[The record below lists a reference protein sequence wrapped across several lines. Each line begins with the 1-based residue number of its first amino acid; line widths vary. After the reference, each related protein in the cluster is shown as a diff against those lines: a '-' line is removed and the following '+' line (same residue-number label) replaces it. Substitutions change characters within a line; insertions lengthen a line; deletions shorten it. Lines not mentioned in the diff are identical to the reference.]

1 MSEVMRDI
9 ARISVGVFF
18 VVFGIGFISFTTGSS
33 FGREPRFD
41 TIFTVVGLA
50 MVGMG
55 AFQIIN
61 GVRSLLQ
68 TLKSDQL
75 TAKSWDDDAVTP
87 PREFSVRDLYQIV
100 IGAGFIYGGY
110 TIGDPFGGSSF
121 SSEIDIGTVTMI
133 LGWVL
138 IGAGVIIIING
149 VRPLVRN
156 LFRQELPQV
165 KPIEDE
171 EPKD

>member
-1 MSEVMRDI
+1 MSDVMRDI

-18 VVFGIGFISFTTGSS
+18 VVFGIGFISFTTDPS
-33 FGREPRFD
+33 FGRESRFG
-41 TIFTVVGLA
+41 TIFAVVGLA
-50 MVGMG
+50 MVGVG
-55 AFQIIN
+55 AFHIVN

-68 TLKSDQL
+68 TVRSDQL
-75 TAKSWDDDAVTP
+75 TARSWDDAATP

-100 IGAGFIYGGY
+100 IGVGFIYGGY
-110 TIGDPFGGSSF
+110 TIGDPFGGVSF
-121 SSEIDIGTVTMI
+121 HGEIDVGTVTMI

-138 IGAGVIIIING
+138 MGAGVIIIING

-171 EPKD
+171 ELDN